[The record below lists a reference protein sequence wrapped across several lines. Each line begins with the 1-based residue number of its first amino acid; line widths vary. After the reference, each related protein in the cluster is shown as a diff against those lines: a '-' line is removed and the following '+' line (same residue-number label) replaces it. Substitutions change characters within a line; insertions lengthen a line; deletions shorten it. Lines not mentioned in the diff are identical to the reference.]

1 MGIMNTIEAFENPT
15 PITTRYLRQNKWV
28 VNYYDVN
35 DTWRKTLIV
44 PIDEMDEHGRSL
56 FIVFELLYC
65 ITTKIF
71 TARVFNITS
80 SHIIGK
86 FSSKVYSRR
95 NFDSQDELELLLEN
109 NTLLKIFKKNENN
122 ERED

>member
-1 MGIMNTIEAFENPT
+1 MGIMNAIESYENPT

-44 PIDEMDEHGRSL
+44 PIDEMDEQGRSL
-56 FIVFELLYC
+56 FVVFEVLYC
-65 ITTKIF
+65 ITTKIL

-80 SHIIGK
+80 PNIIGK

-95 NFDSQDELELLLEN
+95 NFDSQNELELLLEYN
-109 NTLLKIFKKNENN
+109 MLLKIFKKDENN
-122 ERED
+122 E

>member
-1 MGIMNTIEAFENPT
+1 MGIMNAIEAYENQT

-28 VNYYDVN
+28 VNYYDVD

-44 PIDEMDEHGRSL
+44 PVDEMDEHGRSI
-56 FIVFELLYC
+56 FVVFEVLYC

-80 SHIIGK
+80 PNIIGK

-95 NFDSQDELELLLEN
+95 NFDSQDELELLLEY
-109 NTLLKIFKKNENN
+109 NTLLKIFKKDENN
-122 ERED
+122 E

>member
-35 DTWRKTLIV
+35 DTWRKILIV
-44 PIDEMDEHGRSL
+44 PVGEIDEQGRSL

-65 ITTKIF
+65 ITTKIL

-86 FSSKVYSRR
+86 FSSEVYSRR
-95 NFDSQDELELLLEN
+95 NFESQDELEYLLEDN
-109 NTLLKIFKKNENN
+109 VLINMFKI
-122 ERED
+122 R

>member
-1 MGIMNTIEAFENPT
+1 MGIMNTIEAYENPT

-28 VNYYDVN
+28 VNYYDVD

-44 PIDEMDEHGRSL
+44 PVDKIDEHGRSL

-80 SHIIGK
+80 PHIIGK
-86 FSSKVYSRR
+86 FSSEVYSRR
-95 NFDSQDELELLLEN
+95 NFDSQDELELLMEGNMLIN
-109 NTLLKIFKKNENN
+109 MFKK
-122 ERED
+122 R

>member
-15 PITTRYLRQNKWV
+15 LITTRYLRQNKWV
-28 VNYYDVN
+28 VNYYDVD

-44 PIDEMDEHGRSL
+44 PVDEIDEHGRSI

-65 ITTKIF
+65 ITTKIL

-80 SHIIGK
+80 PNIIGK

-95 NFDSQDELELLLEN
+95 NFDSQDELELLLEY

-122 ERED
+122 ERYD